1 MKFQESI
8 FWAHSSSFV
17 LRILDSIIYIIE
29 SLFHP
34 SRDMY
39 NILIETAKNI
49 PFFMGFLSIVLLQ
62 EKHLIL
68 FYVGGFIANEVIN
81 RVLKPILQDPRP
93 VPISPTNIY
102 GMPSGHSQLAVYS
115 LVFITLVLREKH
127 YAILLLF
134 SVLAVATMAQRVI
147 TKVHSLE
154 QVIVGGLLG
163 GVLGYIF
170 HGLSKKI
177 GKKGI

>member
-1 MKFQESI
+1 
-8 FWAHSSSFV
+8 
-17 LRILDSIIYIIE
+17 
-29 SLFHP
+29 
-34 SRDMY
+34 
-39 NILIETAKNI
+39 
-49 PFFMGFLSIVLLQ
+49 
-62 EKHLIL
+62 
-68 FYVGGFIANEVIN
+68 
-81 RVLKPILQDPRP
+81 
-93 VPISPTNIY
+93 
-102 GMPSGHSQLAVYS
+102 MPSGHSQLAVYS

-127 YAILLLF
+127 YAIILLF
-134 SVLAVATMAQRVI
+134 SVLTVATMAQRVI